1 MSDNIVLKKA
11 EVIITINSN
20 KRQEFENV
28 QLINVPLLTDKPD
41 KPNVSINYWWYEKG
55 SKEQGE
61 TLATGPSPYSNPKFF
76 GNNQII
82 INNLDPG
89 FNPLQITLVGKNYNS
104 NFATNSI
111 NFFDNF
117 NINLDKNANTLTLT
131 NIISKLTG
139 NNTDVTAQFG
149 RNPEKPHIIGKII
162 ILYDMEYND
171 F

>member
-20 KRQEFENV
+20 RRQEFENV
-28 QLINVPLLTDKPD
+28 QLINFPLLTD
-41 KPNVSINYWWYEKG
+41 KPNVSINYWWYENG
-55 SKEQGE
+55 PKEKGE
-61 TLATGPSPYSNPKFF
+61 TLVTGLPPYSNPKFF

-82 INNLDPG
+82 INNLHPN

-117 NINLDKNANTLTLT
+117 DINLDKNANTLTLT

-139 NNTDVTAQFG
+139 NNADVTAQFG

-162 ILYDMEYND
+162 ILYDMEYNN